1 MTEAIPSDTAPRY
14 LLRDRNASYGPAFRD
29 RLQVMGIEE
38 VVTAPRSP
46 WQNPFVERLRRSTLN
61 FQHRESPVVCGTTIR
76 MRIPRQS
83 GRENATAS
91 VMTLPEGSFIG
102 IG

>member
-1 MTEAIPSDTAPRY
+1 MRQNHPFRCHPKSDTSLAIEPNDRGHSLGHRARY

-29 RLQVMGIEE
+29 RLRVTGIEE

-61 FQHRESPVVCGTTIR
+61 FQHRE
-76 MRIPRQS
+76 
-83 GRENATAS
+83 
-91 VMTLPEGSFIG
+91 
-102 IG
+102 